1 MLEQVNQMVIVFSI
15 GSRNDKIHNGR
26 RLLKQIVVT
35 SNFYLVYALYF
46 NHLSY
51 DDCEEFNKYVKKN
64 NIN

>member
-35 SNFYLVYALYF
+35 SNSYLVYDLYF
-46 NHLSY
+46 NHLMMNLKSL
-51 DDCEEFNKYVKKN
+51 
-64 NIN
+64 INM